1 MVSINVRVS
10 WGHSSVGFVLWKGEA
25 GGILTKIVLGVC
37 QSGIKIVILIEP
49 KPINFAPQ
57 FKTKS
62 FKTVLFF
69 FFLPRVRLQNSGFQ
83 HFIKSLEIVTFHA
96 NFHRLST

>member
-10 WGHSSVGFVLWKGEA
+10 WGYSSVGFVLWRGEA

-37 QSGIKIVILIEP
+37 QSGIKIVILTEP
-49 KPINFAPQ
+49 KPIYSLPSLRQKVLRQ
-57 FKTKS
+57 FYKQ
-62 FKTVLFF
+62 
-69 FFLPRVRLQNSGFQ
+69 LPRVRLQNSGFQ
-83 HFIKSLEIVTFHA
+83 HFIKSLEIVTFHE